1 MSDMESVAASI
12 SESEAKTA
20 AVFRALRERAQRRS
34 PELTREWFAQ
44 SVFKTRSDKV
54 VAYLDEAEKN
64 ARMLAEISP
73 SSPTY
78 PFVRD
83 VVEQQLN
90 ALVQALY
97 KD

>member
-1 MSDMESVAASI
+1 MSEMALIAASI

-20 AVFRALRERAQRRS
+20 ALFRALRERAQRRS

-44 SVFKTRSDKV
+44 SVFKTRSDQV

-64 ARMLAEISP
+64 ARMLAEIPS

-78 PFVRD
+78 SFVRD
-83 VVEQQLN
+83 EVEQQLN

-97 KD
+97 TD

>member
-1 MSDMESVAASI
+1 MSDMESIAASI

-54 VAYLDEAEKN
+54 AAYLDEAEKN
-64 ARMLAEISP
+64 ARMLAEMSP
-73 SSPTY
+73 ASPTY
-78 PFVRD
+78 QFVSD

-97 KD
+97 RD